1 LQCQP
6 YFLAFT
12 QLRFPNRTPTT
23 TTETHVVSAPVGG
36 NAKIVQFD
44 YTFKPAG

>member
-1 LQCQP
+1 LECQL

-12 QLRFPNRTPTT
+12 QLRFPNRTPT

-44 YTFKPAG
+44 YTIKPAG